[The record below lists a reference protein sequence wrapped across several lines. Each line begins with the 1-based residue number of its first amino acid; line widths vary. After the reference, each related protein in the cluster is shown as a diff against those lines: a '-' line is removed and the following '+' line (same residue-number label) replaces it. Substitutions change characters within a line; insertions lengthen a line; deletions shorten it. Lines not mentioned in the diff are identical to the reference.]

1 MVWCNFD
8 CCGMVCAT
16 VTHSLLIYA
25 QYVVTYVIL
34 LPWFQMSLP
43 GIIHL
48 SIFSTFIFLGTWS
61 HVRTAHLAALLGVA
75 G

>member
-1 MVWCNFD
+1 
-8 CCGMVCAT
+8 